1 MNIRVFNIRLSK
13 EFCIIDQNRMNEF
26 LDTVEVK
33 LSSTN
38 FVTNGTVD
46 YWSAVVFYEPKK
58 VTKEKNEVAF
68 SIDDLSIEEQK
79 IFKALRSWRNDLAEK
94 LGWSSFRICH
104 NSHLIHI
111 AKENPTSLN
120 DLGKITGFGTVRAEK
135 YGHDIL
141 AVLNAY

>member
-33 LSSTN
+33 LSATN

-58 VTKEKNEVAF
+58 VAKEKNMVPF
-68 SIDDLSIEEQK
+68 LVDDLTDEEQK

-94 LGWSSFRICH
+94 LGWSSFRIC
-104 NSHLIHI
+104 NNTHLANI
-111 AKENPTSLN
+111 AKSNPKSMEELE
-120 DLGKITGFGTVRAEK
+120 KVAGFGTARTQK
-135 YGHDIL
+135 YGDAIL
-141 AVLNAY
+141 AVLNAL